1 VEVIIMYVFGIDVPL
16 PEIIFVITI
25 ISIIILV
32 ELAIVLWIT
41 MKKLKEVNKLVYGL
55 IEVRKKE
62 IEFIEKLKKI

>member
-1 VEVIIMYVFGIDVPL
+1 MYVFGIDVPL
-16 PEIIFVITI
+16 PEIIFIITI